1 MHCAALQQA
10 FSAKNAEVFSIA
22 STSPSRSSGVSLGK
36 AVIYVMVTMSA
47 VDRDMSDSE
56 METIGHIVRKLPVFS
71 AYDPDHLIDVS
82 AACGAALRD
91 EEGLNGVIRDIKKA
105 LPAHLMETAYA
116 FAVETAAADGA
127 LEKEELRLL
136 QIFRVGLGIDRLIA
150 TAIERGA
157 HARHA
162 LL

>member
-1 MHCAALQQA
+1 MSSQLSPEQAL
-10 FSAKNAEVFSIA
+10 
-22 STSPSRSSGVSLGK
+22 
-36 AVIYVMVTMSA
+36 IYVMVTMSA
-47 VDRDMSDSE
+47 VDRNMSDSE
-56 METIGHIVRKLPVFS
+56 MDKIGHIVRKLPVFS
-71 AYDPDHLIDVS
+71 DYDAGDLIEDS
-82 AACGAALRD
+82 AACGVALRKD
-91 EEGLNGVIRDIKKA
+91 AGLVGVMESVKQA
-105 LPAHLMETAYA
+105 LPDHLMETAYA

-162 LL
+162 VL